1 MLKCKVSR
9 AVSVISTFLRLQVLE
24 EDGSFATPEPQS
36 LHRPVT
42 MRCNYAER
50 VLNGFQWIREFPEF
64 HFVAE
69 DEPVFRDAE
78 RGVVSCPI
86 EGGAY
91 IVMPTSLPVIGEE
104 ALFWASSKE
113 VEKL

>member
-1 MLKCKVSR
+1 M
-9 AVSVISTFLRLQVLE
+9 SVISTFLRLQVLE
-24 EDGSFATPEPQS
+24 KDGSFATSKPQS
-36 LHRPVT
+36 LDPPIT
-42 MRCNYAER
+42 MRCNHAER
-50 VLNGFQWIREFPEF
+50 VSNGFQWIREFPEF
-64 HFVAE
+64 HFVTE

-78 RGVVSCPI
+78 RGIVSCAI

-104 ALFWASSKE
+104 ALFWASPKE